1 MSRFC
6 MFDRIVAFE
15 ADEFNYRQLIANL
28 LLNDSDGF
36 IEPNFMAISNE
47 VGSASFI
54 PSRSKSDGNRGG
66 VGLGGDSQSVI
77 VNKNKIDNLF
87 DDVGSIFFIKIDVEG
102 HELQVV
108 DGMYNILNRNK
119 CFLQIESFGNE
130 GGLESKLLKM
140 GYKMV
145 ESISPDF
152 FFSNIK
158 DYLNKP

>member
-1 MSRFC
+1 
-6 MFDRIVAFE
+6 
-15 ADEFNYRQLIANL
+15 
-28 LLNDSDGF
+28 
-36 IEPNFMAISNE
+36 MAISNE